1 MWTNFSCHY
10 RQIEGIFIYIILSV
24 DCKMSQEIEP
34 AYESVQDS
42 GLVDSDEE
50 MPVAASNVNDNEESA
65 VEEDKSNDIES
76 SSNNK
81 KKREREVSDD
91 EDGSKEDARK
101 DENGD
106 DSHQNNKSDNKD
118 GVAEGDGDGGSQE
131 DDEEDNEDDGKKR
144 KKKKKK
150 RTPEE
155 EAAREERKRLKRE
168 KKERKR
174 RKKEEKKARKALE
187 NDDDDDDDDDDSEEE
202 ADDVDSDPEEE
213 SGEAIHDKKKKKKP
227 KSRKDR
233 KTDISRYFAD
243 AAESGDEEE
252 EEDEGDYEDA
262 DIVYD
267 EHEAAAIAAVEE
279 RHRVNRDLHSKGAM
293 DIADD
298 IVNRY
303 KSTARVHRSAAQ
315 YGQGQGVFRPGD
327 IRQQTAL
334 PSGKDPHIWRLRC
347 KQGDEIQAV
356 RSIMCK
362 QQALKESGKTIGINS
377 CFSTS
382 SKGYIYIEAVAEPL
396 ARQAIQNLRSVWGGT
411 MTLVGVQSR
420 TSLLSFT
427 STKKPLKEGQWCRLR
442 RGPLKG
448 DLAKV
453 LRVIEGGDMALIQA
467 VPRPDYYGMGKQSG
481 TRPAQALFNIEE
493 ARKANYELERRRLPH
508 TGEFLD
514 CHNNDFYK
522 KGFLVKEVS
531 VNTWLNSNS
540 VQPRLEELQL
550 FRNTDDGPE
559 EDDLDADDA
568 SDDASDDSEGNKK
581 EKSANKINKSSKSVA
596 TTVGGMMR
604 DLADVVAT
612 DTNIDDTLEPSMP
625 YIIGDLVQVVEGELT
640 NLVGRVTNIND
651 RTNLID
657 IQPIQLNSNLPVQ
670 RMGVTSLVKYIQPG
684 AHVKVKEGP
693 NMGQTGRVVSVMLA
707 SDGSRVA
714 AILTDNVN
722 SEIRCNVDHLVQTSE
737 VANTLS
743 NLQGYEV
750 YDLVVI
756 NLNEAAVVT
765 SVGPEYLTVI
775 NHQGEIKRVL
785 PQELKGKRNV
795 QSERASTFDAA
806 HSSITVGD
814 TVNVTEGAHGKQSG
828 TVRHMWKSILYLHNK
843 NYLKNAG
850 MFVCRSRQC
859 LLAGSKGKSLVSGLG
874 NANNSRQQP
883 QPIIGRR
890 SFATEHVGKMVR
902 IRKGSYK
909 ALVGCIYEAD
919 DTHYGL
925 ELLAQN
931 KKIRIERTKC
941 VFEESRKP
949 SDASSYAAATTP
961 MLMGETPMLT
971 GAETPMLGGAE
982 TPMHTGAETP
992 SYDPFRP
999 DYAAPGT
1006 SSVGAYGA
1014 GGGSAYGAPGYG
1026 SAYGQSSTYSGGTYD
1041 PSSVGSYSG
1050 GVGQSSLTPSSLQYS
1065 PNSQSS
1071 PAGETLVVSDVPSQD
1086 WMRDTLLVST
1096 DNRLFCMQS
1105 QSIESNGD
1113 VIVCA
1118 IINNQMGYTE
1128 SMHYSELQ
1136 TLKPT
1141 RGSKVRLVESRRS
1154 HDVHV
1159 VKSIVDN
1166 DVILKGMA
1174 SEFFNIN
1181 QMVCVFEY

>member
-1 MWTNFSCHY
+1 
-10 RQIEGIFIYIILSV
+10 
-24 DCKMSQEIEP
+24 MSQEIEP
-34 AYESVQDS
+34 AYEAVEDS
-42 GLVDSDEE
+42 GLVDSDDE
-50 MPVAASNVNDNEESA
+50 MPISSSINNDKEEIA
-65 VEEDKSNDIES
+65 VENDKNNSNETL
-76 SSNNK
+76 SNTNT
-81 KKREREVSDD
+81 KKRERENSDGEDNLKEGEGEEEND
-91 EDGSKEDARK
+91 EDAG
-101 DENGD
+101 N
-106 DSHQNNKSDNKD
+106 QNNKSDNED
-118 GVAEGDGDGGSQE
+118 NQE
-131 DDEEDNEDDGKKR
+131 DDDDNDNEDDGKQR

-174 RKKEEKKARKALE
+174 RKKEEKKAKKALE
-187 NDDDDDDDDDDSEEE
+187 GDDEEDDNEDDDSEEE
-202 ADDVDSDPEEE
+202 ADDVDSDQED
-213 SGEAIHDKKKKKKP
+213 SGDDEVADKKKKKKKP
-227 KSRKDR
+227 KARKDR
-233 KTDISRYFAD
+233 KNDISRYFAD

-252 EEDEGDYEDA
+252 EEDEIEYEEA

-279 RHRVNRDLHSKGAM
+279 RHRVNRDIHSKGAL

-303 KSTARVHRSAAQ
+303 KSAARVHRSAAQ

-347 KQGDEIQAV
+347 KQGEEIQAV

-514 CHNNDFYK
+514 CHKNDFYK
-522 KGFLVKEVS
+522 KGFLVKEVT
-531 VNTWLNSNS
+531 VNAWLNSNK

-559 EDDLDADDA
+559 EDDVDADDN
-568 SDDASDDSEGNKK
+568 SDEEDDEGNPK
-581 EKSANKINKSSKSVA
+581 EKRSNINKISSSKSVT

-612 DTNIDDTLEPSMP
+612 DTNIDETLETSMP
-625 YIIGDLVQVVEGELT
+625 YVVGDLVQVVEGELT
-640 NLVGRVTNIND
+640 NLVGRVTSISD

-756 NLNEAAVVT
+756 SLNEAAVVT

-859 LLAGSKGKSLVSGLG
+859 LLAGSKSKSLMSGLG
-874 NANNSRQQP
+874 NANNVRQQP
-883 QPIIGRR
+883 QPSIGRR
-890 SFATEHVGKMVR
+890 SMATEHVGKMVR

-909 ALVGCIYEAD
+909 ALLGCIYEAD

-931 KKIRIERTKC
+931 KKIRIVRTKC
-941 VFEESRKP
+941 VFEESRKT
-949 SDASSYAAATTP
+949 DTSSYAAATTP

-999 DYAAPGT
+999 EYTAPGA
-1006 SSVGAYGA
+1006 SSIGAYNA

-1026 SAYGQSSTYSGGTYD
+1026 STYGQSSTYSGGTYD
-1041 PSSVGSYSG
+1041 PSSVGSYSNATGG
-1050 GVGQSSLTPSSLQYS
+1050 GVSSYSPSSLQYS

-1071 PAGETLVVSDVPSQD
+1071 PAGVLAGETLATSDVQSED

-1096 DNRLFCMQS
+1096 DQRLFSMQS
-1105 QSIESNGD
+1105 QSIEANGD
-1113 VIVCA
+1113 VVVCT
-1118 IINNQMGYTE
+1118 IINNQIGHTE
-1128 SMHYSELQ
+1128 RIHYSELRP
-1136 TLKPT
+1136 LRPS
-1141 RGSKVRLVESRRS
+1141 RGSRVRLVESRRA
-1154 HDVHV
+1154 HEVHT

-1181 QMVCVFEY
+1181 QMVCVFDY